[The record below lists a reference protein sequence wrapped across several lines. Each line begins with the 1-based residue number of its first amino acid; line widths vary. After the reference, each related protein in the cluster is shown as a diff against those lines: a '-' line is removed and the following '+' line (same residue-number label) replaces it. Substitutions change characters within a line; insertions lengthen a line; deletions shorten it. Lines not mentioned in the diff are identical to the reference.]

1 MLIRLLYVSKPVGP
15 ITTYVTSS
23 ILDTS
28 SVNNKSSEI
37 TGVLCQ
43 GSGIYMQVIEGQRS
57 AINALFS
64 RIMADKRHNTVEIL
78 SFEEI
83 DQRRYGQWSMALVQL
98 SLNDPMVQMAH
109 PEFDPYSASGKDA
122 MKIIDDLIK
131 ASSPIQT
138 MSA

>member
-23 ILDTS
+23 ILETS